1 MKALYLDAI
10 DALIKIQLA
19 SKPDELPPYDQ
30 ALLQREMN
38 LFEDWYVNQ
47 HLGIQLNDEQK
58 GWLTSSMD
66 AILANNLAQGQV
78 YVHRDY
84 HSRNLMITQ
93 PNPGILDFQDAV
105 YGPITYDLVSLLR
118 DAYIEWTEQEV
129 LDMVIRYWERA
140 KKAGLPVHDDASEFY
155 KDFELMGAQRQI
167 KVIGIFARLCHR
179 DGKDGYLK
187 DIPLVMQYLRKTC
200 ERYIALGPLLKL
212 LNQLEGTEVK
222 VGYTF

>member
-1 MKALYLDAI
+1 KALYLDAI